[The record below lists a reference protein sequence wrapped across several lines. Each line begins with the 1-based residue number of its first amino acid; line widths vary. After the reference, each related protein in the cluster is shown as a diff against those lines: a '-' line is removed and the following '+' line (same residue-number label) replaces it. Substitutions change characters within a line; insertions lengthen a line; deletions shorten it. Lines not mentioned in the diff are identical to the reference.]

1 MKTTLDLPDELVQQI
16 KIRAVQARTPLKRF
30 VADLLVK
37 GLEAPPV
44 GTPAETESLPAGLE
58 INARGFPVIRC
69 GPDAPAAK
77 MTARQLVALEQQ
89 ALEAED
95 LKRGGVAH

>member
-16 KIRAVQARTPLKRF
+16 KIRAVQARKPLKHF

-44 GTPAETESLPAGLE
+44 ANLAEPESLPAGLE

-69 GPDAPAAK
+69 GPDAPAAT
-77 MTARQLVALEQQ
+77 MSTAQLLALEQES
-89 ALEAED
+89 LHAED
-95 LKRGGVAH
+95 LKRGGDAR